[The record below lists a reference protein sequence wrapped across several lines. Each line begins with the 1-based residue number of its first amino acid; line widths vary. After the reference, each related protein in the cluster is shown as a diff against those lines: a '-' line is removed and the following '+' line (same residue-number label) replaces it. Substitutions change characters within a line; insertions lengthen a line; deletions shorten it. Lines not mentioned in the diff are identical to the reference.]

1 MTKSELRIAFVGGG
15 NMGGSILSGLL
26 DGGAPACQFM
36 LVEPDNDKREA
47 FSGRGVTCLAAADAR
62 LGHPE
67 MVLFAIK
74 PQVMGQVVAGL
85 REHLRSDQLIVS
97 VVAGVSSNSIVRML
111 RFESAIVR
119 AMPNVPA
126 LYRAGIAGLFANT
139 KVSAEQRRLA
149 EQTLAVVGETE
160 WFDDEASIDTVTA
173 VSGSGPA
180 YFFYMMEVMQSQAE
194 ALGMS
199 PRAARHLVAATAYG
213 AGLMVKRSDTDFSQL
228 RRMVTSPK
236 GTTEAAVKTFE
247 SEGVRDALS
256 KGIESSWQRS
266 RELGAE
272 FDG

>member
-160 WFDDEASIDTVTA
+160 WLDDEASIDTVTA

-213 AGLMVKRSDTDFSQL
+213 TGLMVKRSDTDFSQL